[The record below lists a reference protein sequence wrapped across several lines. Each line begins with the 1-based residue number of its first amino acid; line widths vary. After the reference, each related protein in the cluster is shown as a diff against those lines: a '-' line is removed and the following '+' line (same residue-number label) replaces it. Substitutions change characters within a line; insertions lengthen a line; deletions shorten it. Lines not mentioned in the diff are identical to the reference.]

1 MQPKKAIFQYRGV
14 GGRNFMYFFF
24 GVVVNDFIK
33 IKTILF
39 FAHLFLFLFRDNANR
54 LAVLQTRYREIEES
68 RQKIKRHTLN
78 KSE

>member
-1 MQPKKAIFQYRGV
+1 
-14 GGRNFMYFFF
+14 MYFFF

-78 KSE
+78 KSEWLNKHNKNAQVCILI